1 MINIKQYDVRID
13 NAHFCQTTVFQ
24 LEREMHM
31 SISESYFDVTLF
43 TSIIRSYMFA
53 HLIDDFFG
61 FRMFFL
67 PKHAFEISRTI
78 GGPPMKQSHAPTIID
93 KLMNF
98 RLR

>member
-1 MINIKQYDVRID
+1 MLISVKLLYQ
-13 NAHFCQTTVFQ
+13 FQ

-43 TSIIRSYMFA
+43 ASVIRSYMFA
-53 HLIDDFFG
+53 HLIDDFWDSECFSSQSMLLRSVG
-61 FRMFFL
+61 L
-67 PKHAFEISRTI
+67 
-78 GGPPMKQSHAPTIID
+78 GGPPMKQSHVPTIID

>member
-43 TSIIRSYMFA
+43 ASVIRSYMFA
-53 HLIDDFFG
+53 HLIDDFWDSECF
-61 FRMFFL
+61 
-67 PKHAFEISRTI
+67 SS
-78 GGPPMKQSHAPTIID
+78 QSM
-93 KLMNF
+93 L
-98 RLR
+98 LRSVGVYRRSTHETKPRAHDY